1 MADKGRNE
9 VRETWC
15 MEHRQLVRR
24 GLWLENKHELPLSGP
39 GLEILKRF
47 VYLKIR
53 K

>member
-1 MADKGRNE
+1 
-9 VRETWC
+9 
-15 MEHRQLVRR
+15 MECRQLVRR
-24 GLWLENKHELPLSGP
+24 GLWLENKYELPLSGH